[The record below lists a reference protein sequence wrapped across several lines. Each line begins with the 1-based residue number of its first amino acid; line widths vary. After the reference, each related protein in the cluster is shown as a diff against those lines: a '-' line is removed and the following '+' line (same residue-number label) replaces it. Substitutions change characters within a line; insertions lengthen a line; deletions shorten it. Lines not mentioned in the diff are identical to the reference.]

1 MAEAGGTGVEYT
13 GDTYP
18 GSEKEKKNE
27 GKSQSRQV
35 VLRFFWLPFRRN
47 KGGDVCYRMSC
58 GRAAGSFREGRKTKI
73 FFVWI
78 FLRT

>member
-13 GDTYP
+13 GDMYP
-18 GSEKEKKNE
+18 GSEKEKKNG

-35 VLRFFWLPFRRN
+35 VLRFFWLPCRRN

-58 GRAAGSFREGRKTKI
+58 GRAAGSLREGRKTQI
-73 FFVWI
+73 C
-78 FLRT
+78 